1 MWGSLQLH
9 LTIPSPF
16 PNRIRHPFAFVL
28 RDEIVPAW
36 HVPARA
42 VPCRA
47 VPCRKILNLY
57 CAVPCRARIRV
68 CRAGP
73 CRTKVGTV
81 PAQQQQQHPPLH
93 TLPLGLLFFVSKNF
107 CVLNT
112 FSDEID
118 MYLSDIF
125 TKEEYSAGLI
135 QFWTDK
141 KGKYKKL
148 SRAAL
153 EILSLP
159 PTTVTCE
166 SSFSLLKIFVSDKR
180 ENLSATTINHS
191 FILRSF
197 EKIAIQ
203 TD

>member
-1 MWGSLQLH
+1 
-9 LTIPSPF
+9 
-16 PNRIRHPFAFVL
+16 
-28 RDEIVPAW
+28 
-36 HVPARA
+36 

-47 VPCRKILNLY
+47 VPGLE
-57 CAVPCRARIRV
+57 CAVPG
-68 CRAGP
+68 RAGRRSAQ
-73 CRTKVGTV
+73 CRHSNSNSTHHCT
-81 PAQQQQQHPPLH
+81 HCPLASS
-93 TLPLGLLFFVSKNF
+93 FFSKNF